1 VLKLTLADVA
11 AAVGGRL
18 HEARGAELVTG
29 GVEFDSREVGPGDL
43 FVAVPGERVDG
54 HDFAAAAIRAGA
66 VGVLAGREVP
76 VPSVLAPAVAWQLS
90 RAHAL
95 AGDTDGSGAA
105 VLAALA
111 ALARSVVDRL
121 VPAGLAVVGVT
132 GSSGKTSTKDLI
144 GSLLARLGP
153 TVAPPNSFNN
163 ELGLPWTVLRAD
175 EHTRHL
181 VLEMSARGVG
191 HIAALARIAPPS
203 IGAVLNVGTS
213 HLGEF
218 GSREAI
224 AQAKGELVE
233 ALPADGLAVLNA
245 DDPLVAAMA
254 ARTKARVAFVGRS
267 PDASVR
273 AVDVTLDDQARP
285 GFRLVTPVGE
295 ADVRLGLHGE
305 HHVGNA
311 LTAAAVALELGM
323 DVPGIAAGL
332 AAARPVSRR
341 RMEVTT
347 RRDGVTVVNDA
358 YNANPESMAAAF
370 RAVVTMAAG
379 QRRTWAVLGPMG
391 ELGEDSTAEHNEVG
405 GLAVQLGVDRLVVVG
420 EQARALYD
428 GARLAGSRG
437 KESVLVPDVDAA
449 VALLG
454 DELRPGDVVL
464 VKASNAVGL
473 WQVAETLVA
482 AGGAA

>member
-1 VLKLTLADVA
+1 
-11 AAVGGRL
+11 
-18 HEARGAELVTG
+18 
-29 GVEFDSREVGPGDL
+29 
-43 FVAVPGERVDG
+43 
-54 HDFAAAAIRAGA
+54 
-66 VGVLAGREVP
+66 VLAARELP
-76 VPSVLAPAVAWQLS
+76 VPSVIAPAVEWQRS

-105 VLAALA
+105 VLAGLA
-111 ALARSVVDRL
+111 TLARSVVDRL
-121 VPAGLAVVGVT
+121 APAGLAVVGVT
-132 GSSGKTSTKDLI
+132 GSAGKTSTKDLI
-144 GSLLARLGP
+144 GGLLARHGP

-191 HIAALARIAPPS
+191 HIAALTRIAPPR

-254 ARTKARVAFVGRS
+254 ARTKARVAYVGRS

-273 AVDVTLDDQARP
+273 AADVTVDDQARP
-285 GFRLVTPVGE
+285 AFRLVTPVGE
-295 ADVRLGLHGE
+295 ADVTLRLHGDQ
-305 HHVGNA
+305 HVGNA

-332 AAARPVSRR
+332 ADARPVSRR
-341 RMEVTT
+341 RMEVVT
-347 RRDGVTVVNDA
+347 RPDGVTVVNDA
-358 YNANPESMAAAF
+358 YNASPESMAAAL
-370 RAVVTMAAG
+370 RAVVAMAGNGTGAP
-379 QRRTWAVLGPMG
+379 RRTWAVLGPMG
-391 ELGEDSTAEHNEVG
+391 ELGDDSADVHNEVG

-420 EQARALYD
+420 EQARALHD
-428 GARLAGSRG
+428 GAHLAGSRG
-437 KESVLVPDVDAA
+437 RESVLVPDVDAA

-464 VKASNAVGL
+464 VKAANAVGL
-473 WQVAETLVA
+473 WRLADLLLA